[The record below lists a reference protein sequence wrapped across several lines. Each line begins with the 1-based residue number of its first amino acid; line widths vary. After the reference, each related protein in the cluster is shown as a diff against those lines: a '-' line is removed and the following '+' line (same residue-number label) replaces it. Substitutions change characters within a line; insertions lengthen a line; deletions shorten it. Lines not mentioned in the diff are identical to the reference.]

1 MNYVLISMTTASIVI
16 AVIGVFVAYLSV
28 KRSAQSI
35 QELHSVHQE
44 LDLEFT
50 KVKETNQDTQNTIAR
65 IARLFDAS
73 EGVGLEMIYV
83 NRNEALRD
91 FSEFIQIENEEVVII
106 GSSLLGLFLIVA
118 DFEEI
123 LKNKPKVF
131 KFILT
136 HPDESENREAPEG
149 RDQGVIRGEII
160 ECIHKLMNWGVPA
173 DNIQLY
179 RGSPTVFMIRTSQHM
194 LLNPYPY
201 ATEAYRCFCIQVA
214 SRGGIYRQY
223 SEKHYEKVWDSEW
236 IEDCEEFLNR
246 MKKKAEG
253 KAE

>member
-1 MNYVLISMTTASIVI
+1 MNYVLISMTTASIII
-16 AVIGVFVAYLSV
+16 AVIGVLVAYLSV
-28 KRSAQSI
+28 RRSAQSI
-35 QELHSVHQE
+35 QELNSVHQE

-50 KVKETNQDTQNTIAR
+50 RVKGTNQDTQNLIAR
-65 IARLFDAS
+65 IARLSGAS
-73 EGVGLEMIYV
+73 EKVGLEMIYL
-83 NRNEALRD
+83 NRNESLRD
-91 FSEFIQIENEEVVII
+91 FSEFIKIENEEVVII

-123 LKNKPKVF
+123 LKKKPKVF
-131 KFILT
+131 KFVLT

-179 RGSPTVFMIRTSQHM
+179 RGSPTVFMIKTSQHM

-214 SRGGIYRQY
+214 SRGDIYKQY
-223 SEKHYEKVWDSEW
+223 SEKHYEKVWGSEW
-236 IEDCEEFLNR
+236 IEECAKFLDR
-246 MKKKAEG
+246 TEKKTK
-253 KAE
+253 